1 MRNPMN
7 NRLIRIFFALFLVAG
22 ASRTFAQAPASNEA
36 GIWITGSKLNDPT
49 IDDVDLGAIGVD
61 FDESLGFGLSFNHY
75 WTDRFSTELS
85 YHATSADI
93 TLSVPVFPTEP
104 DPTGGPIF
112 IGTVDIDAGTIDI
125 RSLSAV
131 AQLHFRRG
139 TRFAPYI
146 GAGVTRLSGEI
157 DPTDDPDFPEEG
169 GTVDLESKI
178 TWVANLGADLAL
190 TDHIALALDARYMPW
205 DAMENND
212 PDQVKLDLSPL
223 MVSAGLKVRF

>member
-1 MRNPMN
+1 MS
-7 NRLIRIFFALFLVAG
+7 NRLFRIVLALVLVAG
-22 ASRTFAQAPASNEA
+22 ASRTFAQTPASNEA

-49 IDDVDLGAIGVD
+49 IEDADLGAIGVD

-85 YHATSADI
+85 YQATSADV
-93 TLSVPVFPTEP
+93 TLSVPLIAIPTEP

-112 IGTVDIDAGTIDI
+112 LGTVNVDAGTIDI
-125 RSLSAV
+125 RSLSAI

-157 DPTDDPDFPEEG
+157 DPTDDPEFPEEG
-169 GTVDLESKI
+169 GTIDLESKI
-178 TWVANLGADLAL
+178 SWVANLGADFAL

-205 DAMENND
+205 KAMENND
-212 PDQVKLDLSPL
+212 PDQVKLDISPM
-223 MVSAGLKVRF
+223 MVSAGVKVRF